1 MSTTNIQAF
10 SGDVEVTGGLNVTGT
25 MTSTTGVDKV
35 KLATDASD
43 TNRSVVFATGTT
55 GAQNLRT
62 DPGLTYNPANNYLN
76 TTANHAQ
83 DADFAGDA
91 GNVYASSR
99 DANNTNVQYMLFTD
113 SHDDGQKALYTDA
126 NAYYNP
132 STNLLGVS
140 VTGRADHAQDA
151 DAATNAN
158 HAQDADAANRANHA
172 QDADYAT
179 AAGNVY
185 SGSRDSEN
193 TNVQYILFTTSHADG
208 QKVLYTDN
216 GLCYNP
222 SSEAINANLSGRADH
237 AQDADAATNANH
249 AQDSDYAGDAGN
261 VYTGSRDSNNT
272 NVQYMLF
279 TDSHADGQKAL
290 YTDSSAYYNPSTN
303 YLNVNVSAANR
314 ANHAQDADAASNA
327 NHAQDADAANR
338 ANFIGNYVDVA
349 SYMEGN
355 NKVTKFRISE
365 DHHIAYVR
373 FKNQQSTW
381 NREIDAICQGFFSH
395 ASDDRLKVNERYL
408 TDGLDVIKRLKPQ
421 VYDKRPDLVENLI
434 EQGYDSTSTM
444 RKEVGFIAQDIYYQ
458 VPELKH
464 IVNVTGSG
472 TPASN
477 VVIGDD
483 PAVDPDYSSW
493 GNVAAGIHITEVIP
507 YNTAAIQELSNLR
520 DLDID
525 RITVLESQ
533 VSDLLSRVQT
543 LESGGS

>member
-10 SGDVEVTGGLNVTGT
+10 SGDVEVAGGLNVTGT

-35 KLATDASD
+35 TLATNASD
-43 TNRSVVFATGTT
+43 ANRPVVFATGTT

-83 DADFAGDA
+83 DADYANDA

-113 SHDDGQKALYTDA
+113 SHADGQKALYTDS

-132 STNLLGVS
+132 ANNLIGANVS
-140 VTGRADHAQDA
+140 GRANHAQDA
-151 DAATNAN
+151 DYAN

-172 QDADYAT
+172 QDADYAGD
-179 AAGNVY
+179 AGNVY
-185 SGSRDSEN
+185 AASRDTEN
-193 TNVQYILFTTSHADG
+193 TNVQYILFTTSHSDG
-208 QKVLYTDN
+208 QKALYTDN

-222 SSEAINANLSGRADH
+222 NSEAINANLAGR
-237 AQDADAATNANH
+237 ANH
-249 AQDSDYAGDAGN
+249 AQDADYAGDAGN
-261 VYTGSRDSNNT
+261 VYTASRDSNNS
-272 NVQYMLF
+272 NAQYMLF
-279 TDSHADGQKAL
+279 TTSHADGQKTL
-290 YTDSSAYYNPSTN
+290 YTDANAYYNPANS
-303 YLNVNVSAANR
+303 YLNVNVNSANR
-314 ANHAQDADAASNA
+314 A

-338 ANFIGNYVDVA
+338 ANHAQDVDRANVLGNYVHIT
-349 SYMEGN
+349 SFGESS
-355 NKVTKFRISE
+355 NKVTLLRMTEDDDLTYFRF
-365 DHHIAYVR
+365 R
-373 FKNQQSTW
+373 NQQSVL
-381 NREIDAICQGFFSH
+381 NREIQAYCQGYFQN

-434 EQGYDSTSTM
+434 DQGYDSNTIET
-444 RKEVGFIAQDIYYQ
+444 KEVGFIAQDIYYQ

-464 IVNVTGSG
+464 IVNVGGSG